1 MLTHILL
8 GVMHFWEIKGDFY
21 HLQAASQCPS
31 QYSTPHNTAGKYH
44 FETLHHSVQRIQLS
58 HSEWLSSTFFLQ
70 TSCQFQ
76 NVNKCLIPTN
86 MTKAIRN
93 MSRGKVPSL
102 HIRRWRINNVVLIL
116 NLSQS
121 NKIGRNFVNLLVLMP
136 SFMDDYRA
144 NGDFW
149 GRSKGRS
156 EEEEDWIEERKN
168 KFFGRIEGD
177 WRKRNKWYL
186 LNKEMWKKV
195 SLKRKRTGRTR

>member
-1 MLTHILL
+1 MYCNSCFPMPKSI
-8 GVMHFWEIKGDFY
+8 FN
-21 HLQAASQCPS
+21 
-31 QYSTPHNTAGKYH
+31 STKHRG
-44 FETLHHSVQRIQLS
+44 ETLHHSVQRIQLS
-58 HSEWLSSTFFLQ
+58 HSEWLSS

-156 EEEEDWIEERKN
+156 EEEEYWIEERKN

-186 LNKEMWKKV
+186 LNKEMRKKV

>member
-58 HSEWLSSTFFLQ
+58 HSEWLSST
-70 TSCQFQ
+70 SCQFQ

-102 HIRRWRINNVVLIL
+102 LASLHIRRWRINNVVLIL
-116 NLSQS
+116 NLSQDSSQS
-121 NKIGRNFVNLLVLMP
+121 NIIGRNFVNLLVLMP
-136 SFMDDYRA
+136 SFMDDYRE

-156 EEEEDWIEERKN
+156 EEEEYWIEERKN
-168 KFFGRIEGD
+168 KFFGRRRLKKE
-177 WRKRNKWYL
+177 KRVL